1 MSYLFKKR
9 RLGEKM
15 ILDQIESARK
25 ELYQMIHIHEN
36 RVSHEEVIE
45 MSQYLD
51 KLLVEY
57 MRNSKGEESD
67 EGQ

>member
-1 MSYLFKKR
+1 
-9 RLGEKM
+9 M

-25 ELYQMIHIHEN
+25 ELHQMIHIHES
-36 RVSHEEVIE
+36 RVAHEEVIE